1 MGMHRFLPYLICLL
15 LAVGSFS
22 YGRQHYIRQ
31 HSVTLMNPL
40 DSHASLTVTSPLAN
54 RKIFGAW
61 VKEERLFALVLPVA
75 LLAVGLTLSLK
86 K

>member
-1 MGMHRFLPYLICLL
+1 MRRFLPYLICLL
-15 LAVGSFS
+15 LAVGSFT

-40 DSHASLTVTSPLAN
+40 DSHSSMTVTSPFAN

-61 VKEERLFALVLPVA
+61 VREERMFALVLPLT

>member
-1 MGMHRFLPYLICLL
+1 
-15 LAVGSFS
+15 
-22 YGRQHYIRQ
+22 
-31 HSVTLMNPL
+31 MNPL

-61 VKEERLFALVLPVA
+61 VKEERVFAIVLPVA